1 MDNNDDDSVIT
12 IEGFKFCR
20 LDRTTGMEHGGILC
34 YVRDGI
40 VFTEKSDL
48 YNDNV
53 EALWIEI
60 NLPQTKPLLLGT
72 VYRAPDSKAEYIDK
86 LDFLFQNCTSL
97 YDDVVIVGDFN
108 LDLCKTSNNTKVNKL
123 ASHCN
128 MKQLIND
135 YTRITETSKTILD
148 LAFVTNPNR
157 VSDSGVRSCGL
168 SDHSLIYL
176 VREKKKNQVPSKT
189 IKYRSMRNLMIMN
202 LSILLKIKT
211 GLWF

>member
-1 MDNNDDDSVIT
+1 MHNKLDHVGVLLDENNIDVLCLTETWLDNNDDDSVIT

-20 LDRTTGMEHGGILC
+20 LDRTTGMKHGGILC

-53 EALWIEI
+53 EALWINI

-72 VYRAPDSKAEYIDK
+72 VKRAPDYKAEYIDK

-108 LDLCKTSNNTKVNKL
+108 
-123 ASHCN
+123 
-128 MKQLIND
+128 
-135 YTRITETSKTILD
+135 
-148 LAFVTNPNR
+148 
-157 VSDSGVRSCGL
+157 
-168 SDHSLIYL
+168 
-176 VREKKKNQVPSKT
+176 
-189 IKYRSMRNLMIMN
+189 
-202 LSILLKIKT
+202 
-211 GLWF
+211 